1 VQNKAGF
8 MRFREHRFPCE
19 MPARLDHGSFT
30 LQVSVVNI
38 SPHGARISGV
48 DALPVGAQ
56 VRLSILTHHLAG
68 EVRWHRGKLAGLR
81 LAEPLSP
88 VVLATIRQ
96 VRAAPGSVAGGK
108 AGGKV
113 GATSMAISG
122 ASSGAMHRRSA
133 LRPSRGFGAGLTEM
147 R

>member
-1 VQNKAGF
+1 

-19 MPARLDHGSFT
+19 MPARLDHGS
-30 LQVSVVNI
+30 LALVVSVVNV
-38 SPHGARISGV
+38 STHGVRISGV
-48 DALPVGAQ
+48 DALPLGAQ
-56 VRLSILTHHLAG
+56 VRLSVLTHHLAG

-96 VRAAPGSVAGGK
+96 ARAAPRAGAMAGGK
-108 AGGKV
+108 AGGK
-113 GATSMAISG
+113 AG
-122 ASSGAMHRRSA
+122 ASSGAMHRRSSM
-133 LRPSRGFGAGLTEM
+133 RPARGFGAGLTEM